1 MIIILSQKVDSESV
15 YCGDEVFKVYHYP
28 KRYRNQIHT
37 GDTFVYY
44 QGNRY
49 DKSQRYY
56 FGTGKVG
63 KIQIEEPDNY
73 YAELIEAR
81 PFKKKVSIYLKD
93 GGYVE
98 QLGYETVRRSK
109 NPPWQ
114 SSIRPLSEEAYNYIL
129 KLSGIIESIPEYDA
143 KLKKAVQRYFIGK
156 DKKALLEIR
165 ETVERLEDLYK
176 I

>member
-1 MIIILSQKVDSESV
+1 MIIILSQKVDSESM

-49 DKSQRYY
+49 NKSQRYY
-56 FGTGKVG
+56 FGTGKIG
-63 KIQIEEPDNY
+63 KIYIKNSESY
-73 YAELIEAR
+73 YAELMDVR
-81 PFKKKVSIYLKD
+81 PFKNKVSIYLKD
-93 GGYVE
+93 DGYVE
-98 QLGYETVRRSK
+98 QLGYETVRKSK

-114 SSIRPLSEEAYNYIL
+114 SSIRPLSKVAYSFIL
-129 KLSGIIESIPEYDA
+129 ELSGLMDSIPEYDT
-143 KLKKAVQRYFIGK
+143 KLKKAIQRYFIGK
-156 DKKALLEIR
+156 DKNALLEVR
-165 ETVERLEDLYK
+165 EVVERLEELYR